1 MAPNYPRPDPST
13 VQQHLAGS
21 AQSWHGQITPDGP
34 FQPEVGRYHMYIGLF
49 CPFAHRANIIRHL
62 FNLQDA
68 IPISVVRAYPKGD
81 ENGWPGWK
89 FPADDAEYPNA
100 TVDHLFGSKYLHEV
114 YFKADP
120 EYKGRYSVP
129 VIWDKKTGTIVNNE
143 SAEIMRWLQG
153 AFQGVVDTK
162 RQSMDLYPE
171 RLRDVIDEVSE
182 WMQSNL
188 NRGVYQAGFAETQ
201 EDYEKM
207 VPPVFAALN
216 RVEKMIAQNGGP
228 YLLGKT
234 LTELD
239 VRAYVTIVRFD
250 AVYVQHFKLQLGT
263 VRHNYPQIN
272 NWLKKLY
279 FHVPGFKET
288 TDSSIS
294 RKTIRH
300 YSINP
305 KAITP
310 MGPYPYVEEGWRENL
325 DVVGGIEMEE
335 VVDLERQLK
344 GGFIHQI

>member
-1 MAPNYPRPDPST
+1 M
-13 VQQHLAGS
+13 
-21 AQSWHGQITPDGP
+21 
-34 FQPEVGRYHMYIGLF
+34 
-49 CPFAHRANIIRHL
+49 
-62 FNLQDA
+62 
-68 IPISVVRAYPKGD
+68 SVVRAYPKGD

-89 FPADDAEYPNA
+89 FPADDVEYPNA

-162 RQSMDLYPE
+162 RPSMDLYPE
-171 RLRDVIDEVSE
+171 HLRDAIDEVSE

-201 EDYEKM
+201 EEYERM

-216 RVEKMIAQNGGP
+216 RVEKMIAKNGGP
-228 YLLGKT
+228 YLLGNA

-250 AVYVQHFKLQLGT
+250 AVYGKSLLNSPNAADSLHSAALQAATG
-263 VRHNYPQIN
+263 HNPPQ
-272 NWLKKLY
+272 LPTDKQLA
-279 FHVPGFKET
+279 KEAVLPCT
-288 TDSSIS
+288 
-294 RKTIRH
+294 RFQGNH
-300 YSINP
+300 
-305 KAITP
+305 
-310 MGPYPYVEEGWRENL
+310 
-325 DVVGGIEMEE
+325 
-335 VVDLERQLK
+335 
-344 GGFIHQI
+344 